1 MLYHLSD
8 DDNTIGFFQ
17 VDQDPVK
24 VAKKISVITGTT
36 FDVIK
41 SDKYE
46 DIGSFE
52 IDTIII
58 RSNVFC
64 EDFIDL
70 LDYGIAVYIIDY

>member
-1 MLYHLSD
+1 MIHYFSD

-17 VDQDPVK
+17 VDQDPAK

-36 FDVIK
+36 FLPVK
-41 SDKYE
+41 CDKYE
-46 DIGSFE
+46 DVGSFE
-52 IDTIII
+52 IDTVII
-58 RSNVFC
+58 RSNLFC

>member
-1 MLYHLSD
+1 
-8 DDNTIGFFQ
+8 
-17 VDQDPVK
+17 
-24 VAKKISVITGTT
+24 VAKKLSSISGTT
-36 FDVIK
+36 YRIIK
-41 SDKYE
+41 TDKYD

-58 RSNVFC
+58 RSNLFI

>member
-1 MLYHLSD
+1 MIHYFSD

-17 VDQDPVK
+17 IDQDPNK
-24 VAKKISVITGTT
+24 VAKKVSVITGTT
-36 FDVIK
+36 FNPIK

-52 IDTIII
+52 VDTLII
-58 RSNVFC
+58 RSNLFT
-64 EDFIDL
+64 EDFIEL